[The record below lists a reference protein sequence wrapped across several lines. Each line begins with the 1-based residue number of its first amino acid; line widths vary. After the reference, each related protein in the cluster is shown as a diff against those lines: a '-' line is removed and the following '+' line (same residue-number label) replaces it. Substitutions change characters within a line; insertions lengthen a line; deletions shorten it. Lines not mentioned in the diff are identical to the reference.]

1 MSENK
6 TEPWPDEKFKNW
18 YQERQV
24 IPSRDYVKTLVPR
37 INAFGERAGFTL
49 EKYGEAS
56 YTTTSG
62 SAEKTSQVTHDLYR
76 LLIGDFQQERPC
88 YIILGGT
95 HGYEKGGPLAA
106 LKFAEEDASQY
117 TDRLNIVIYPC
128 LSPGPYEKEL
138 RFTEGRIDVN
148 RDAFLDNAQTQE
160 MQALA
165 KSVKELHQRLFRGDM
180 NKKFAAAIDLHETP
194 FMDIAIDKEN
204 AEAGGETF
212 ELDIFP
218 KGLFL
223 IAFDEDRELANK
235 IIQNVRTEGHHV
247 VDDETLYGSPNHDG
261 VLLMSEMGPVTGRVR
276 QLLKHFTA
284 ASFTT
289 EYCDIDLTDETPDA
303 ERVEPQMAAIRGCC
317 EAVSSKFM
325 PSRSDSDY

>member
-1 MSENK
+1 MNTKK
-6 TEPWPDEKFKNW
+6 TERWPQERFERW
-18 YQERQV
+18 YQEHPV

-37 INAFGERAGFTL
+37 IKALGERAGFKL
-49 EKYGEAS
+49 EKYGEAT
-56 YTTTSG
+56 YTTNSYAVDG
-62 SAEKTSQVTHDLYR
+62 AVEKTSRVTHDLYR
-76 LLIGDFQQERPC
+76 FLIGDFSQQRPC

-117 TDRLNIVIYPC
+117 ADQLNIVIYPC

-138 RFTEGRIDVN
+138 RFTEGRIDIN
-148 RDAFLDNAQTQE
+148 RDAFLHKAQTQE

-165 KSVKELHQRLFRGDM
+165 KSVQELHHRYFKGDPD
-180 NKKFAAAIDLHETP
+180 KKFTAAIDLHETP

-204 AEAGGETF
+204 AEAGGEAF

-223 IAFDEDRELANK
+223 IAFNKDQQLANK
-235 IIQNVRTEGHHV
+235 IIQNVRHEGHHV
-247 VDDETLYGSPNHDG
+247 VDDDTLYGSPNHDG
-261 VLLMSEMGPVTGRVR
+261 VLLMSEMGTVTGRVR
-276 QLLKHFTA
+276 QLFEHFTT

-289 EYCDIDLTDETPDA
+289 EYCDINLTDETPDV
-303 ERVEPQMAAIRGCC
+303 ERVEPQMAAIRGM
-317 EAVSSKFM
+317 F
-325 PSRSDSDY
+325 P

>member
-1 MSENK
+1 MNENK
-6 TEPWPDEKFKNW
+6 TEPWPQEKFERW
-18 YQERQV
+18 YQARPV

-37 INAFGERAGFTL
+37 IKALGERAGSEL

-56 YTTTSG
+56 YTTDSYAVDG
-62 SAEKTSQVTHDLYR
+62 SVEKTSRVTHDLYS
-76 LLIGDFQQERPC
+76 LLIGDFNQERPC

-106 LKFAEEDASQY
+106 LKFAEEEASKY
-117 TDRLNIVIYPC
+117 TDRFNIAIYPC

-138 RFTEGRIDVN
+138 RFTEGRIDIN
-148 RDAFLDNAQTQE
+148 RDAFLDDAKSQE
-160 MQALA
+160 MRALA
-165 KSVKELHQRLFRGDM
+165 RSIKELHQRLFNGDP

-204 AEAGGETF
+204 AAAGGETF

-218 KGLFL
+218 KGMFL
-223 IAFDEDRELANK
+223 IAFNEDRHLANK
-235 IIQNVRTEGHHV
+235 IIQNVRREGHHV
-247 VDDETLYGSPNHDG
+247 VDDDTLYGAPNNDG
-261 VLLMSEMGPVTGRVR
+261 VLLMSETAPVTGRVR
-276 QLLKHFTA
+276 QLLKHFAA

-303 ERVEPQMAAIRGCC
+303 ERVDPQMAAIRGM
-317 EAVSSKFM
+317 F
-325 PSRSDSDY
+325 P

>member
-1 MSENK
+1 MSEIK
-6 TEPWPDEKFKNW
+6 SEPWSVEKFKQW
-18 YQERQV
+18 YQERPV
-24 IPSRDYVKTLVPR
+24 ITARDYVKTLVPR
-37 INAFGERAGFTL
+37 INALGERVGFSL

-56 YTTTSG
+56 YTTRSDTTDD
-62 SAEKTSQVTHDLYR
+62 APEKTNQVTHDLFR
-76 LLIGDFQQERPC
+76 LLIGDFSQERPC
-88 YIILGGT
+88 YIVVGGT

-106 LKFAEEDASQY
+106 LKFAEEEAAHY

-138 RFTEGRIDVN
+138 RFTEGRIDIN
-148 RDAFLDNAQTQE
+148 RDAFLDGAQSQE
-160 MQALA
+160 MKALA
-165 KSVKELHQRLFRGDM
+165 KSVKELHTRLFNGDLT
-180 NKKFAAAIDLHETP
+180 KKFTAAIDLHETP

-223 IAFDEDRELANK
+223 IAFDKDRELANK
-235 IIQNVRTEGHHV
+235 IIQNVRAEGHHV
-247 VDDETLYGSPNHDG
+247 VDDDTLYGSPNHDG

-276 QLLKHFTA
+276 QLFGHFTT

-289 EYCDIDLTDETPDA
+289 EYCDEGLTDETPDA
-303 ERVEPQMAAIRGCC
+303 ERVDPQMAAIRGM
-317 EAVSSKFM
+317 F
-325 PSRSDSDY
+325 P

>member
-1 MSENK
+1 MSETK
-6 TEPWPDEKFKNW
+6 TELWPEEKFKTW

-24 IPSRDYVKTLVPR
+24 ISSRDYVKTLVPR
-37 INAFGERAGFTL
+37 IRALGERAGFQL

-56 YTTTSG
+56 YTTTSDTVDG
-62 SAEKTSQVTHDLYR
+62 SVEKTSRVTHDLYR
-76 LLIGDFQQERPC
+76 LLIGDFSQERPC
-88 YIILGGT
+88 YIVLGGT

-106 LKFAEEDASQY
+106 LKFAEEEASQY

-138 RFTEGRIDVN
+138 RFTEGRIDIN
-148 RDAFLDNAQTQE
+148 RDAFLDKAQTQE

-165 KSVKELHQRLFRGDM
+165 KSVKELHHRLFRGNLD
-180 NKKFAAAIDLHETP
+180 KKFTAAIDLHETP

-204 AEAGGETF
+204 AEAGGELF

-223 IAFDEDRELANK
+223 IAFNEDQELANK
-235 IIQNVRTEGHHV
+235 IIRNVRMEGHHV
-247 VDDETLYGSPNHDG
+247 VDDDTLYGSPNHDG
-261 VLLMSEMGPVTGRVR
+261 VLLMSEMGAASGRVR
-276 QLLKHFTA
+276 NLFKHFTT

-303 ERVEPQMAAIRGCC
+303 ERVDPQMAAIKGM
-317 EAVSSKFM
+317 F
-325 PSRSDSDY
+325 P

>member
-1 MSENK
+1 MSEIK
-6 TEPWPDEKFKNW
+6 TERWSEEKFRRW
-18 YQERQV
+18 YQEHPV

-37 INAFGERAGFTL
+37 IKALGERAGFKL

-56 YTTTSG
+56 YTTISETVDD
-62 SAEKTSQVTHDLYR
+62 SAKKASSVTHDLYR
-76 LLIGDFQQERPC
+76 LLIGDFAQDRPC

-106 LKFAEEDASQY
+106 LKFAEEEASQY
-117 TDRLNIVIYPC
+117 ADRFNIVIYPC

-138 RFTEGRIDVN
+138 RFTEGRIDIN
-148 RDAFLDNAQTQE
+148 RDAFLDSAQSQE

-165 KSVKELHQRLFRGDM
+165 KSVKELHQRLFNGDSD
-180 NKKFAAAIDLHETP
+180 KKFTAAIDLHETP

-204 AEAGGETF
+204 TAIGGETF

-223 IAFDEDRELANK
+223 IAFNEDQDLANK
-235 IIQNVRTEGHHV
+235 IIQSVRLEGHHV
-247 VDDETLYGSPNHDG
+247 VDDDTLYGAPNHDG
-261 VLLMSEMGPVTGRVR
+261 VLLMSETGPVTGRVR
-276 QLLKHFTA
+276 QLLKHFAA

-303 ERVEPQMAAIRGCC
+303 ERVEPQMAAIRGMF
-317 EAVSSKFM
+317 S
-325 PSRSDSDY
+325 

>member
-1 MSENK
+1 MNK
-6 TEPWPDEKFKNW
+6 TQAERWPPEKFQRW

-37 INAFGERAGFTL
+37 IRALGERAGFEL

-56 YTTTSG
+56 YTTNSCAVEGGIEETSR
-62 SAEKTSQVTHDLYR
+62 VTHDLYR
-76 LLIGDFQQERPC
+76 VLIGDFSQERPV
-88 YIILGGT
+88 YIVLGGT

-106 LKFAEEDASQY
+106 LKFAEEEASQY
-117 TDRLNIVIYPC
+117 ADRFNIVIYPC

-138 RFTEGRIDVN
+138 RFTEGRIDIN
-148 RDAFLDNAQTQE
+148 RDAFLDDAKSQE
-160 MQALA
+160 MRALA
-165 KSVKELHQRLFRGDM
+165 QSVKELHRRLYNGD
-180 NKKFAAAIDLHETP
+180 NDKKFTAAIDLHETP

-218 KGLFL
+218 KGMFL
-223 IAFDEDRELANK
+223 IAFYDDQHLANK
-235 IIQNVRTEGHHV
+235 VIQNIRLEGHHV
-247 VDDETLYGSPNHDG
+247 VDDDTLYGAPNNDG
-261 VLLMSEMGPVTGRVR
+261 VLLMRATGPASGRVR
-276 QLLKHFTA
+276 QLLKHFTT

-303 ERVEPQMAAIRGCC
+303 ERVDPQMAAIRGM
-317 EAVSSKFM
+317 F
-325 PSRSDSDY
+325 P

>member
-1 MSENK
+1 MSEIK
-6 TEPWPDEKFKNW
+6 TGQWPAEKFKKW
-18 YQERQV
+18 YQERPV
-24 IPSRDYVKTLVPR
+24 IASRDYAKTLVPR
-37 INAFGERAGFTL
+37 IKALGERAGFRL

-56 YTTTSG
+56 YTTASTAAINNVRSG
-62 SAEKTSQVTHDLYR
+62 GAVEKTSRVTHDLYR
-76 LLIGDFQQERPC
+76 LLIGDFSQERPC

-106 LKFAEEDASQY
+106 LKFAEEQASRY
-117 TDRLNIVIYPC
+117 ADRLNIVIYPC

-138 RFTEGRIDVN
+138 RFTEGRIDIN
-148 RDAFLDNAQTQE
+148 RDAFLDSAQTQE

-165 KSVKELHQRLFRGDM
+165 KSVKELHQRLFKGDSD
-180 NKKFAAAIDLHETP
+180 KKFTAAIDLHETP
-194 FMDIAIDKEN
+194 FMDIAIDKES

-223 IAFDEDRELANK
+223 IAFNEDQELANK

-247 VDDETLYGSPNHDG
+247 VDDDTLYGSPNHDG
-261 VLLMSEMGPVTGRVR
+261 VLSMSEMGPVTGRVR
-276 QLLKHFTA
+276 QLFKHFAT

-289 EYCDIDLTDETPDA
+289 EYCDIGLTDETPDA
-303 ERVEPQMAAIRGCC
+303 ERIDPQMAAIRGM
-317 EAVSSKFM
+317 F
-325 PSRSDSDY
+325 P

>member
-1 MSENK
+1 MSEIK
-6 TEPWPDEKFKNW
+6 TEQWSEEKFKKW

-24 IPSRDYVKTLVPR
+24 ISSRDYVKTLVPR
-37 INAFGERAGFTL
+37 IKALGERAGFRL

-56 YTTTSG
+56 YTTASTAAINNDRSG
-62 SAEKTSQVTHDLYR
+62 GSGQKISRVTHDLYR
-76 LLIGDFQQERPC
+76 LLIGDFSQERPC
-88 YIILGGT
+88 YIVLGGT

-117 TDRLNIVIYPC
+117 ADQVNIVIYPC

-138 RFTEGRIDVN
+138 RFTEGRIDIN
-148 RDAFLDNAQTQE
+148 RDAFLDSAQSQE

-165 KSVKELHQRLFRGDM
+165 KSVKELHQRLFEGAPD
-180 NKKFAAAIDLHETP
+180 KKFTAAIDLHETP

-204 AEAGGETF
+204 AEAGGEMF

-223 IAFDEDRELANK
+223 IAFSEDQKLANK
-235 IIQNVRTEGHHV
+235 IIQKVRNEGHHV
-247 VDDETLYGSPNHDG
+247 VDDDTLYGSPNHDG
-261 VLLMSEMGPVTGRVR
+261 VLLMSETGPVTGRVR
-276 QLLKHFTA
+276 QLLKHFTT

-303 ERVEPQMAAIRGCC
+303 ERVDPQMAAIRGM
-317 EAVSSKFM
+317 F
-325 PSRSDSDY
+325 P